1 MTTNGR
7 IPDASTP
14 PLPEPLEQS
23 RTGRIA
29 VTVVLVALLVMWAWI
44 WFFAPR
50 ENVDRF
56 SERAFPEAADPICAA
71 AHDKILA
78 LPSGRQTPIVAERAA
93 VVREGTE
100 IVEDMVADLEAIAHL
115 VTDPDDADILRQ
127 WFGDWHDLYLAD
139 RWAHVERLESAT
151 PDTPGEDL
159 AFLVQDLQYGRRIDG
174 LANVND
180 IEACVV
186 PGDI

>member
-1 MTTNGR
+1 MSSNGR
-7 IPDASTP
+7 TPDASTP
-14 PLPEPLEQS
+14 PRPEPLEQS
-23 RTGRIA
+23 RSGRIA
-29 VTVVLVALLVMWAWI
+29 VIAVLVALLIMWAWI

-56 SERAFPEAADPICAA
+56 SERAFPEAANPICEA
-71 AHDKILA
+71 AHEDILA
-78 LPSGRQTPIVAERAA
+78 LPSGRQTPSVSERAA

-100 IVEDMVADLEAIAHL
+100 IIEEMVANLEAIAYL
-115 VTDPDDADILRQ
+115 VTDPDDASILRQ
-127 WFGDWHDLYLAD
+127 WFDDWHDLYLAD

-151 PDTPGEDL
+151 PATPGEDL
-159 AFLVQDLQYGRRIDG
+159 AFLVQDLRYGRRIDG

-180 IEACVV
+180 MEACVI